1 MSKSSIAQAYVQIL
15 PTTDDLQM
23 NLTKSMSPQLEAAG
37 VSGGKTLGGALT
49 KTLAALGIGKA
60 IKDSLN
66 LGGAL
71 EQSLGGVDTLFKES
85 ADKVKAYANEAFS
98 TAGVSANKYM
108 EIVTGF
114 SASLLQGLGG
124 DTGKAADI
132 ADTALKDMAD
142 NVNKFG
148 NNMDTVQAAYQGF
161 ARQTYTMLDSLKL
174 GYGGSASEMARL
186 VNESGVLGD
195 AVKVTAETVKDVPFD
210 QIIAAIHQVQENLGV
225 TGATAEE
232 AATTLQGSFAAMK
245 AAAENTIGKLALGE
259 NVKPSL
265 EALIST
271 AKTYLFDNLLP
282 MVGNIARGI
291 PTVLTTAIKEG
302 IPAFLDAG
310 KSMISQ
316 LKTGFV
322 ENIPQLIKEGLPML
336 LKFAGEIRK
345 NAGELVNMGVDMILS
360 LVDGL
365 VEGLPDL
372 IKYVPLIISD
382 IAGII
387 NDNMPKILEAGLKII
402 IALGEGIIKNIP
414 VIIANAGNIVKAIL
428 DVIQAINWLNVG
440 KGVIEAIA
448 KGVKALFNSIPQ
460 LFREIGQWSI
470 NSFRGIDWIAVGKT
484 VIQSIGSGIKSLIT
498 HIPEMLKNIAKS
510 AWDGFLNM
518 PWANLGKGI
527 IDGIA
532 AGVSGAAASIASA
545 AKSAASNALASAKKL
560 LGIHSPSK
568 VFRDEVGKMIGLG
581 MAEGIGDS
589 TRPISEAL
597 DDVTSK
603 MSAGL
608 DPITVRGS
616 FDAGSMAQG
625 GSMEQLLAL
634 VAGLSAKID
643 RLEIRLDG
651 DKLVGGISEKMNKA
665 LGDQSALE
673 ARGVA

>member
-15 PTTDDLQM
+15 PTTDALKM
-23 NLTKSMSPQLEAAG
+23 NLSKAMNPHLEQAG
-37 VSGGKTLGGALT
+37 VSGGKTLGAALS
-49 KTLAALGIGKA
+49 KTIAALGIGKA

-114 SASLLQGLGG
+114 TASLLQGLGG

-148 NNMDTVQAAYQGF
+148 NSMETVQAAYQGF

-195 AVKVTAETVKDVPFD
+195 TVKVTAETVKNVPFD

-245 AAAENTIGKLALGE
+245 AAAENAVANLALGE
-259 NVKPSL
+259 NIKPSM
-265 EALIST
+265 EALVST
-271 AKTYLFDNLLP
+271 AKTYLFDNFLP
-282 MVGNIARGI
+282 MVGNVAQGI
-291 PTVLTTAIKEG
+291 PTALTTAIKEG
-302 IPAFLDAG
+302 VPAFMEAG
-310 KSMISQ
+310 KSMISE
-316 LKTGFV
+316 LKAGFV
-322 ENIPQLIKEGLPML
+322 ENIPELLHEGLPML
-336 LKFAGEIRK
+336 LEFTGEIRK
-345 NAGELVNMGVDMILS
+345 NAGELVDLGIDMIVS

-372 IKYVPLIISD
+372 IKYVPEIISS
-382 IAGII
+382 IAGVI
-387 NDNMPKILEAGLKII
+387 NDNMPKILESGVKII
-402 IALGEGIIKNIP
+402 IALGEGIIKSIP
-414 VIIANAGNIVKAIL
+414 SIIENAGSIVKAIL
-428 DVIQAINWLNVG
+428 DVIQAVDWLNLGASVI
-440 KGVIEAIA
+440 KG
-448 KGVKALFNSIPQ
+448 
-460 LFREIGQWSI
+460 
-470 NSFRGIDWIAVGKT
+470 
-484 VIQSIGSGIKSLIT
+484 IGSGIKSLAT
-498 HIPEMLKNIAKS
+498 HLPQMLKDIAKT

-518 PWANLGKGI
+518 EWGKLGRDI
-527 IDGIA
+527 IAGIA
-532 AGVSGAAASIASA
+532 SGVTAAASSIASA
-545 AKSAASNALASAKKL
+545 ARQAASNALAAAKKL

-603 MSAGL
+603 MTAGL
-608 DPITVRGS
+608 DPITVSGS
-616 FDAGSMAQG
+616 FDAGSMTQG
-625 GSMEQLLAL
+625 GSMEQLLSL
-634 VAGLSAKID
+634 VAGLSDKID
-643 RLEIRLDG
+643 RMEIRLDSG
-651 DKLVGGISEKMNKA
+651 ELVGGIKTKMNKA
-665 LGDQSALE
+665 LGDQSTLE

>member
-15 PTTDDLQM
+15 PTTDDLKI
-23 NLTKSMSPQLEAAG
+23 NLTKSMNPQLEAAG

-49 KTLAALGIGKA
+49 KTLAVLGIGKA

-114 SASLLQGLGG
+114 TASLLQGLGG

-148 NNMDTVQAAYQGF
+148 NNMETVQAAYQGF

-195 AVKVTAETVKDVPFD
+195 AVKVTAETVKNVPFD

-259 NVKPSL
+259 SIKPSL

-271 AKTYLFDNLLP
+271 SKTYLFDNFLP
-282 MVGNIARGI
+282 MVGNIAKGI
-291 PTVLTTAIKEG
+291 PTALATAIKEG
-302 IPAFLDAG
+302 VPAFMEAG
-310 KSMISQ
+310 KSMISE

-322 ENIPQLIKEGLPML
+322 ENIPELLHEGLPML
-336 LKFAGEIRK
+336 LEFTGEIRK
-345 NAGELVNMGVDMILS
+345 NAGELVDLGIDMIVS

-372 IKYVPLIISD
+372 IKYVPEIISS
-382 IAGII
+382 IAGVI
-387 NDNMPKILEAGLKII
+387 NDNMPKILESGVKII
-402 IALGEGIIKNIP
+402 VALGEGIIKSIP
-414 VIIANAGNIVKAIL
+414 SIIENAGSIVKAIL
-428 DVIQAINWLNVG
+428 DVIQAVDWLNLGASVI
-440 KGVIEAIA
+440 KG
-448 KGVKALFNSIPQ
+448 
-460 LFREIGQWSI
+460 
-470 NSFRGIDWIAVGKT
+470 
-484 VIQSIGSGIKSLIT
+484 IGSGIKSLAT
-498 HIPEMLKNIAKS
+498 HIPELLKQVAKA

-518 PWANLGKGI
+518 EWGKLGSDI
-527 IDGIA
+527 IAGIA
-532 AGVSGAAASIASA
+532 SGVRGAAASIASA
-545 AKSAASNALASAKKL
+545 ARQAASDALASAKKL

-603 MSAGL
+603 MTAGL
-608 DPITVRGS
+608 DPITVSGS

-643 RLEIRLDG
+643 RIEIRLDG
-651 DKLVGGISEKMNKA
+651 DKLVGGISDKMNKA

>member
-1 MSKSSIAQAYVQIL
+1 MSKSSIAKAYVQIL
-15 PTTDDLQM
+15 PTTDDLKM
-23 NLTKSMSPQLEAAG
+23 NLTKGISPQLESAG

-60 IKDSLN
+60 IKDSIDLA
-66 LGGAL
+66 GAL
-71 EQSLGGVDTLFKES
+71 EQSLGGVATLFREN

-132 ADTALKDMAD
+132 ADTALKDMSD

-148 NNMDTVQAAYQGF
+148 NNMESVQAAYQGF

-210 QIIAAIHQVQENLGV
+210 QIIAAIHQVQENLGI

-245 AAAENTIGKLALGE
+245 AAAENTIANLALGE
-259 NVKPSL
+259 NLKPSL

-271 AKTYLFDNLLP
+271 TKTYLFNNLLP
-282 MVGNIARGI
+282 MVGNTAKSI
-291 PTVLTTAIKEG
+291 PTVLTSAIKEAV
-302 IPAFLDAG
+302 PAFMEAG
-310 KSMISQ
+310 KSMISE

-322 ENIPQLIKEGLPML
+322 ENIPELLREGLPML
-336 LKFAGEIRK
+336 LEFTGEIRK
-345 NAGELVNMGVDMILS
+345 NAGELVDLGVDMILS

-365 VEGLPDL
+365 VKGLPDL
-372 IKYVPLIISD
+372 IKYVPQIVSSV
-382 IAGII
+382 AGII
-387 NDNMPKILEAGLKII
+387 NDNMPKILEAGVKII

-414 VIIANAGNIVKAIL
+414 AIIENAGSIVKAIL
-428 DVIQAINWLNVG
+428 DVIQAVDWLNLGASVI
-440 KGVIEAIA
+440 KG
-448 KGVKALFNSIPQ
+448 
-460 LFREIGQWSI
+460 
-470 NSFRGIDWIAVGKT
+470 
-484 VIQSIGSGIKSLIT
+484 IGSGIKSLIT
-498 HIPEMLKNIAKS
+498 HIPELLKQVAKA
-510 AWDGFLNM
+510 AWDSFLNM
-518 PWANLGKGI
+518 EWGKLGSDI
-527 IDGIA
+527 IAGIA
-532 AGVSGAAASIASA
+532 SGVRGAAASIASA
-545 AKSAASNALASAKKL
+545 AKQAASDALSSAKRF

-581 MAEGIGDS
+581 MAEGIGES

-597 DDVTSK
+597 DDVTSS
-603 MSAGL
+603 MTEGL
-608 DPITVRGS
+608 DPIIVSGS
-616 FDAGSMAQG
+616 FDAGSMTKSG
-625 GSMEQLLAL
+625 GIKQLLAL

-643 RLEIRLDG
+643 RIEIRLDG
-651 DKLVGGISEKMNKA
+651 DKLVGGISDKMNKA